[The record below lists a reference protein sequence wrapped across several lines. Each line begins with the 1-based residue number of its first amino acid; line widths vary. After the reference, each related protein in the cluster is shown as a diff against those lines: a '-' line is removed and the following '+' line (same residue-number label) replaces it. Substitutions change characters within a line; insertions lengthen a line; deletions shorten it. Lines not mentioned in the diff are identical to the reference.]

1 MFKTPRSSKNH
12 GDAMFI
18 ARINNFPVSDGAAR
32 LHNRVDSRIFN
43 CVNTVP
49 KGEEGIRCQYAHLII
64 FKVETSKLC
73 IPFPDPLIWLNL
85 RESNLSFR

>member
-1 MFKTPRSSKNH
+1 
-12 GDAMFI
+12 MFI
-18 ARINNFPVSDGAAR
+18 AGVDHFFVSDGTSR
-32 LHNRVDSRIFN
+32 LDDRVYARIFN
-43 CVNTVP
+43 GVNTIP